1 MQTQNRTKSS
11 MAAENAADDTSYT
24 QEAHDRLDQAA
35 SKAHATVDRVH
46 RRATNLSDQFAS
58 QGGRTYQQACAWVT
72 EHPMQAI
79 GGALA
84 IGYLFG
90 RLRS

>member
-1 MQTQNRTKSS
+1 MQTQNRNNSS
-11 MAAENAADDTSYT
+11 MTADPADTGSYAEESR
-24 QEAHDRLDQAA
+24 DRLDQAA
-35 SKAHATVDRVH
+35 SKAHATVDSVH
-46 RRATNLSDQFAS
+46 RRAAHLTDQVAS
-58 QGGRTYQQACAWVT
+58 QGERTYQQACAWVS
-72 EHPMQAI
+72 EHPLQAI

>member
-1 MQTQNRTKSS
+1 MQTQNRSKSS
-11 MAAENAADDTSYT
+11 TTVDEMDEGSYA
-24 QEAHDRLDQAA
+24 QESRDRLDQAA
-35 SKAHATVDRVH
+35 SKVHATVDKVH
-46 RRATNLSDQFAS
+46 RRATNLTDQVTS
-58 QGGRTYQQACAWVT
+58 QGERTYQQACAWVT

>member
-1 MQTQNRTKSS
+1 MQAQNHIKGSTD
-11 MAAENAADDTSYT
+11 AENAELGAYA
-24 QEAHDRLDQAA
+24 QETHERLDQVA

-46 RRATNLSDQFAS
+46 RQATDLTDSVAS
-58 QGGRTYQQACAWVT
+58 QGERTYQQACAWVS
-72 EHPMQAI
+72 EHPLQAI

-90 RLRS
+90 RLR

>member
-1 MQTQNRTKSS
+1 MQTQNRSNNSTTTD
-11 MAAENAADDTSYT
+11 AVDTGAYA
-24 QEAHDRLDQAA
+24 QESRERLDQAA
-35 SKAHATVDRVH
+35 SKVHATVDRVH
-46 RRATNLSDQFAS
+46 RRATDLTDQVAS
-58 QGGRTYQQACAWVT
+58 QGERTYQQACAWVS
-72 EHPMQAI
+72 EHPLQAI

>member
-1 MQTQNRTKSS
+1 MQTQNYSNNSTP
-11 MAAENAADDTSYT
+11 ADAVDTGAYA
-24 QEAHDRLDQAA
+24 QESRERLDQAA
-35 SKAHATVDRVH
+35 SKVHATVDRVH
-46 RRATNLSDQFAS
+46 RRASDLTDQVAS
-58 QGGRTYQQACAWVT
+58 QGERTYQQACAWVS
-72 EHPMQAI
+72 EHPLQAI

>member
-1 MQTQNRTKSS
+1 MQTQNRSKSS
-11 MAAENAADDTSYT
+11 MTDDPADVGSYA
-24 QEAHDRLDQAA
+24 QESRDRLDQAA
-35 SKAHATVDRVH
+35 SKAHETVDRVH
-46 RRATNLSDQFAS
+46 RRATHLTDQVAS
-58 QGGRTYQQACAWVT
+58 QGERTYHQACAWVS
-72 EHPMQAI
+72 EHPLQAI

>member
-1 MQTQNRTKSS
+1 MQTQNRSKGSTTPD
-11 MAAENAADDTSYT
+11 NADAGSYV
-24 QEAHDRLDQAA
+24 EESRDRLDQAA
-35 SKAHATVDRVH
+35 SKVHATVDRVH
-46 RRATNLSDQFAS
+46 RRAANLTDQFAS
-58 QGGRTYQQACAWVT
+58 QGEHTYQQACAWVS
-72 EHPMQAI
+72 EHPLQAI